1 MNIRKLTVISITVL
15 LSLAPVRTMAQS
27 TRAIFKQTADS
38 LAVLLQERTT
48 VHVDLHVT
56 KAVKSGSAYDI
67 HFNQELSDYHWTS
80 DDIEWF
86 KKKIEALAPAGYRGL
101 KVGNVYA
108 NKTSLQD
115 LVTPVLKNSGK
126 PSDYKYRYPDIRTDS
141 RAIVTRMDRKPYPK
155 GMSGRHIALWQSHGR
170 YWSDDLQKWSWQ
182 RAPLFSTVEDMYTQS
197 YVLPFLIPMLE
208 NAGAYVLTPRERD
221 IQKYEVIIDNDKAF
235 DGPREGLTRRAGEYY
250 ERGGWSDAGTG
261 FADGRRVYVHNENPF
276 TMGTARQAE
285 CAQTGS
291 NATATWSFSVPE
303 SGPYA
308 VYVSYVSLP
317 NSTGAAHYTV
327 RHKGYSTEF
336 RVNQRMGGGTWI
348 YLGTFEFDKGESGAV
363 ILDNSGVRTGNRSQ
377 VVTADAVKIGGGMG
391 KIARGPAGTPE
402 EEWETSGL
410 PAFAEGALYW
420 EQFAG
425 VDTTVTRN
433 WEGDYTQDYA
443 SRGAWV
449 SMLSGGSI
457 VNPDYEGAGKNIPVD
472 LSLGFHSDANSTQ
485 NDSII
490 GTLSIYTL
498 LMDGKSVLPNGRS
511 RELGR
516 HLAGMVQDQVCA
528 DIRADFEP
536 LWTKRMLR
544 NGNYSESRTT
554 SVPGMLLELLSHQN
568 FADQRYGLD
577 PAFRFTACRA
587 VYKGL
592 LKFLS
597 DEHGIPYV
605 VQPLPVHSFEAR
617 LTGESQVTLSWKA
630 TVDEKEPTATSD
642 GFILYTRKGDGVFD
656 QGVRLPELTEVDG
669 RYSLVVSVSPG
680 EIYSWR
686 IVAEN
691 DGGMSFP
698 SEVMSAGIAPSS
710 KGKVLVVNNFDRVSA
725 PAWFDS
731 EQFAGF
737 DRNLDGG
744 VGYNYETNYI
754 GDTYDFR
761 RWAEWT
767 DDSHPGFGACSSEHA
782 GEIVA
787 GNTFDFIAIHGKAIL
802 KAGYS
807 FDSSSRDAFIAE
819 GGSGEDVLDLL
830 CGKQVT
836 VKIGRGAVPDRYT
849 VFPEGLQ
856 KAIWDFTAEG
866 GHMIVS
872 GSNIGTDVWDSV
884 YPVEIPEKN
893 RKRAQ
898 DFVTTTFGYKW
909 RTDHGCFN
917 GAVESMPSSTLSFTS
932 IRKPFEFYQTPN
944 SERYCIENPDS
955 IVPASDRAFSVLR
968 YSDTGCPAA
977 VAFHTD
983 LYKAVSFGFPLESIK
998 DDGVTATIFSKTLE
1012 YLCR

>member
-1 MNIRKLTVISITVL
+1 MNNRKLTAISIAVL
-15 LSLAPVRTMAQS
+15 LSLAPVRTMAQG
-27 TRAIFKQTADS
+27 TRAVFKQTADS

-48 VHVDLHVT
+48 VHGSLYVT
-56 KAVKSGSAYDI
+56 KAVKAGSTYDV
-67 HFNQELSDYHWTS
+67 HFNQELSDYHWTE
-80 DDIEWF
+80 DDIYWF
-86 KKKIEALAPAGYRGL
+86 RKKLEELAPASYKGL
-101 KVGNVYA
+101 SVRNIYT
-108 NKTSLQD
+108 NKELLED
-115 LVTPVLKNSGK
+115 LVTPTLGNSGK
-126 PSDYKYRYPDIRTDS
+126 PSDYKYRYPDIRTGNRS
-141 RAIVTRMDRKPYPK
+141 IVTRMDRKPYPR

-182 RAPLFSTVEDMYTQS
+182 RAQLFTTVEDMYTQS

-221 IQKYEVIIDNDKAF
+221 IQKYEIIIDNDKSF
-235 DGPREGLTRRAGEYY
+235 DGPREGLTRRSGEYY

-261 FADGRRVYVHNENPF
+261 FADRKKVYVHDDNPF
-276 TMGTARQAE
+276 TMGSARKAE
-285 CAQTGS
+285 CAQSGS
-291 NATATWSFSVPE
+291 DATATWAFSVPE
-303 SGPYA
+303 SGRYA
-308 VYVSYVSLP
+308 VYVSYTTLP
-317 NSTGAAHYTV
+317 NSTSSAHYTV
-327 RHKGYSTEF
+327 RHKGFSTEF

-348 YLGTFEFDKGESGAV
+348 YLGTFEFDKDENGAV
-363 ILDNSGVRTGNRSQ
+363 ILDNSGAGTGRGQ
-377 VVTADAVKIGGGMG
+377 AVTADAVKIGGGMG
-391 KIARGPAGTPE
+391 KIARGSADVPE

-425 VDTTVTRN
+425 VDTTITRN

-443 SRGAWV
+443 SRGAWT

-457 VNPDYEGAGKNIPVD
+457 VNPDYEGDGRNIPID
-472 LSLGFHSDANSTQ
+472 LSLGFHSDANATP

-511 RELGR
+511 RELCR
-516 HLAGMVQDQVCA
+516 HLAGTVQDQVCN
-528 DIRADFEP
+528 DIRSDFEP

-568 FADQRYGLD
+568 FADQKYGLD
-577 PAFRFTACRA
+577 PSFRFTVCRA
-587 VYKGL
+587 VYKGI

-605 VQPLPVHSFEAR
+605 VQPLPVNSFEAR
-617 LTGESQVTLSWKA
+617 LTGEGQVTLSWKA
-630 TVDEKEPTATSD
+630 TVDKKEPTAEAES
-642 GFILYTRKGDGVFD
+642 FILFTRKGDGVFD
-656 QGVRLPELTEVDG
+656 QGVRLPELSEVDG
-669 RYSLVVSVSPG
+669 RYSLVVSVDPG
-680 EIYSWR
+680 ELYSWR

-691 DGGMSFP
+691 DGGISFP
-698 SEVMSAGIAPSS
+698 SEVMSAGVAPAS

-731 EQFAGF
+731 EQYAGF
-737 DRNLDGG
+737 DRKLDSG
-744 VGYNYETNYI
+744 VGYNYETNWI
-754 GDTYDFR
+754 GDSYDFDR
-761 RWAEWT
+761 SSEWT
-767 DDSHPGFGACSSEHA
+767 DDAAPGFGACTSEHA

-787 GNTFDFIAIHGKAIL
+787 GNTFDFIAVHGKAIL
-802 KAGYS
+802 NAGYS
-807 FDSSSRDAFIAE
+807 FDSASRDAFIA
-819 GGSGEDVLDLL
+819 GGGAGADVLDLL

-836 VKIGRGAVPDRYT
+836 VRMGRGAVPDRYS
-849 VFPEGLQ
+849 VFPENLQ
-856 KAIWDFTAEG
+856 KALWDFTADG
-866 GHMIVS
+866 GHLIVS

-884 YPVEIPEKN
+884 YPVGTPDMV
-893 RKRAQ
+893 RKAAQ
-898 DFVTTTFGYKW
+898 SFVTTTLGYKW
-909 RTDHGCFN
+909 RTGHGCF
-917 GAVESMPSSTLSFTS
+917 GGHIEAAPSAALSFRS

-955 IVPASDRAFSVLR
+955 IVPAGDRSSTVLR
-968 YSDTGCPAA
+968 YADTGFPAA
-977 VAFHTD
+977 VAFNGSS
-983 LYKAVSFGFPLESIK
+983 YKAVSFGFPLESIK